1 MVSWTWSK
9 LRPGG
14 HETTTKSVIIF
25 SFPDTP
31 LDRYGGTFVAVTR
44 PLRPRM
50 SKSVAYSIIMSVW
63 TLSSLLSLPSLLYA
77 TTITYK
83 YADQGHRTLC
93 YLIWPD
99 QALGKSYTD
108 HV

>member
-1 MVSWTWSK
+1 
-9 LRPGG
+9 
-14 HETTTKSVIIF
+14 
-25 SFPDTP
+25 
-31 LDRYGGTFVAVTR
+31 FVAVIR

-50 SKSVAYSIIMSVW
+50 TKTLAYSIILSVW

-83 YADQGHRTLC
+83 YGDQSHRTLC
-93 YLIWPD
+93 YLVWPD
-99 QALGKSYTD
+99 QALGKSYAD